1 MDQTTSSTATATATI
16 DAPAATTSTWAIDPS
31 HSEVGFAVK
40 HMMVSSTKGRFA
52 EFDGTIALDEADV
65 TRSRVDV
72 EIAVASINTRDE
84 KRDAHLRS
92 ADFFDADTFPTISF
106 RSTRVEPA
114 GPDRLRVNGDLTIRG
129 VTRPVVLDVEVN
141 GRGSTPWGG
150 EVIGYEAS
158 TRISRKDFGLTWNVA
173 LETGGVLVGDEV
185 KISLDVEAGR
195 QA

>member
-1 MDQTTSSTATATATI
+1 MDQTTTSTATATATI
-16 DAPAATTSTWAIDPS
+16 DAPRATATTWAIDPS

-52 EFDGTIALDEADV
+52 EFGGAIVLDEADV

-92 ADFFDADTFPTISF
+92 ADFFDADAFPTITF

-114 GPDRLRVNGDLTIRG
+114 GPDRLRVLGDLTIRG
-129 VTRPVVLDVEVN
+129 VTRPVVLNVEVN
-141 GRGSTPWGG
+141 GRNHTPWGG

-158 TRISRKDFGLTWNVA
+158 TKISRKDFGLTWNVA
-173 LETGGVLVGDEV
+173 LETGGVVVGDEV
-185 KISLDVEAGR
+185 KISLDVEAGK